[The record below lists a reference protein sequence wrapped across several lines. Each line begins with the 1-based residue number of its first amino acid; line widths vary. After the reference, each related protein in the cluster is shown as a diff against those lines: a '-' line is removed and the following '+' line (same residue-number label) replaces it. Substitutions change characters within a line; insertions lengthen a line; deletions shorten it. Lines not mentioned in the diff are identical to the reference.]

1 MIIFMIFT
9 QKSVFRVEIEN
20 FEISRNP
27 AYVCHIPINGIIW
40 KKYGTIVKIIFSHAE
55 RFESCT
61 TTTRNEYLKSIFCL
75 YSTHSIYPEIKF
87 QIQIV
92 SLFVRIWLTHS
103 FGITV
108 LYTNRTHSIVTRV
121 SSWRPI
127 YSFVD
132 VDSFRTKINLIKM

>member
-1 MIIFMIFT
+1 MTISDWNWKFW
-9 QKSVFRVEIEN
+9 N
-20 FEISRNP
+20 FSESSLCMSHTHKWHNL
-27 AYVCHIPINGIIW
+27 